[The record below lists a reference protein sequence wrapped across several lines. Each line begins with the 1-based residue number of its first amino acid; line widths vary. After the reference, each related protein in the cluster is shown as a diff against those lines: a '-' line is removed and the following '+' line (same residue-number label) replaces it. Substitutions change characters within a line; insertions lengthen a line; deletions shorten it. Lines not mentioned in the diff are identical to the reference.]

1 MIALGALSALTAL
14 TGSVAQAAQRGAKLS
29 IVSHSTGASDSPGT
43 HSTGASHSSGTLAVT
58 TPTTPTT
65 PATTPPSA
73 QAGPP
78 AGAPVAVSLVALPR
92 VPRVGQLVR
101 LTVVDPP
108 PGATGYVWDL
118 LGHAVYQRRLGPGW
132 HTDTLFRSA
141 GTHPVAVRFTVGGV
155 VHSGV
160 MQLTVAPAGAS
171 HSGTPGAAYSSA
183 AGGTHS
189 VPPSSRRASGAH
201 SAGGLSSRRTS
212 GAHPA
217 GGLSSRRAS
226 GAHPAASLSSRRGAR
241 SPAARTA
248 GDPGVTIADFHF
260 SPSATTVHVGDTIT
274 WTNNGPSGHTAT
286 AGDGSFDTGVL
297 QKGQSASHTFTKAG
311 TFAYVC
317 RIHPFMHGTI
327 VVLAGTSPSS
337 TQPTQTPAASTA
349 QTTTASP
356 AAAAA
361 TGQPTLPNTGM
372 NVIAGLLAGLALLGL
387 GAALRRTLAR

>member
-171 HSGTPGAAYSSA
+171 HSGTPGAASSN
-183 AGGTHS
+183 
-189 VPPSSRRASGAH
+189 
-201 SAGGLSSRRTS
+201 
-212 GAHPA
+212 PA